1 MMKRHIIC
9 IQTMEIIII
18 QIEAQEEHSFHVEV
32 FWAVTPCSVA
42 VGGPC
47 CLHLQGDLRNV
58 GILPRLRTASQPR
71 RPRLETPLL

>member
-32 FWAVTPCSVA
+32 FWAVTPCTGCGRIPAIVKTSNLV
-42 VGGPC
+42 PK
-47 CLHLQGDLRNV
+47 
-58 GILPRLRTASQPR
+58 
-71 RPRLETPLL
+71 